1 MTMTTTTTRV
11 YPVGALHLDDDT
23 ECTSPDVCGRTVY
36 WVGGAPL
43 HEFPTLGE

>member
-1 MTMTTTTTRV
+1 MTTTTTRV